1 VKVQW
6 KVYSTGEGGQFVIE
20 RSRDGNKFETVGTRD
35 IPNSQGIFS
44 FTMED
49 RSFPSGK
56 NFYRLKVLEN
66 NSQPKF
72 SNIVAVDAF
81 TSLYTAYPT
90 VTSSQ
95 LFVQLP
101 QATTI
106 SIFNSNG
113 AMVKRVQL
121 ANSQNVD
128 VSNLAKGSYQVLFE
142 GAKETVRFIK
152 L

>member
-1 VKVQW
+1 
-6 KVYSTGEGGQFVIE
+6 
-20 RSRDGNKFETVGTRD
+20 
-35 IPNSQGIFS
+35 
-44 FTMED
+44 
-49 RSFPSGK
+49 
-56 NFYRLKVLEN
+56 
-66 NSQPKF
+66 
-72 SNIVAVDAF
+72 
-81 TSLYTAYPT
+81 
-90 VTSSQ
+90 
-95 LFVQLP
+95 LP